1 MENFVLSCCSTADLS
16 LEHFQNRNIHYIC
29 FHYELNGTVY
39 PDDLGQSMPFDVFY
53 EAMTKGAETKTF
65 QVNVAEFEAYFETFL
80 QEGKDILHLC
90 LSSGI
95 TRRVKFCQH
104 CKGYPFGEIS
114 GAEDLYCRF
123 LGSFLRLRTFDGSA
137 CGFAR
142 CRHGA
147 CGFVSLGRGKQAQGA
162 ALVFLYRFDVLHQGR
177 QSNENSRLCRHNAEH
192 LSAFACGLRREADSH
207 AEGAHKEEGH

>member
-65 QVNVAEFEAYFETFL
+65 QVNVAEFEAYFESFL
-80 QEGKDILHLC
+80 KEGKDILHLC

-95 TRRVKFCQH
+95 TGVMNSANIAKDILAEKYPERKIYIVDSLAASS
-104 CKGYPFGEIS
+104 GYGIS
-114 GAEDLYCRF
+114 
-123 LGSFLRLRTFDGSA
+123 LRIYGMQGWELTSCANGWRKTS
-137 CGFAR
+137 AR
-142 CRHGA
+142 CSI
-147 CGFVSLGRGKQAQGA
+147 GFSLQI
-162 ALVFLYRFDVLHQGR
+162 
-177 QSNENSRLCRHNAEH
+177 
-192 LSAFACGLRREADSH
+192 
-207 AEGAHKEEGH
+207 

>member
-65 QVNVAEFEAYFETFL
+65 QVNVAEFEAYFESFL
-80 QEGKDILHLC
+80 KEGKDILHLC

-95 TRRVKFCQH
+95 TGVMSICPLLHVNYEGKLIPVQKVRTKKKVIEAIEKKMEELAENGLAYDGKC
-104 CKGYPFGEIS
+104 YIS
-114 GAEDLYCRF
+114 H
-123 LGSFLRLRTFDGSA
+123 SA
-137 CGFAR
+137 CQAD
-142 CRHGA
+142 A
-147 CGFVSLGRGKQAQGA
+147 EAVASLVESRFPNLNGRVLINSIGTTIGSHTGPGTV
-162 ALVFLYRFDVLHQGR
+162 ALFFWG
-177 QSNENSRLCRHNAEH
+177 
-192 LSAFACGLRREADSH
+192 
-207 AEGAHKEEGH
+207 EERKS

>member
-95 TRRVKFCQH
+95 TGV
-104 CKGYPFGEIS
+104 
-114 GAEDLYCRF
+114 LN
-123 LGSFLRLRTFDGSA
+123 SA
-137 CGFAR
+137 NIAR
-142 CRHGA
+142 DILLLN
-147 CGFVSLGRGKQAQGA
+147 FILP
-162 ALVFLYRFDVLHQGR
+162 D
-177 QSNENSRLCRHNAEH
+177 
-192 LSAFACGLRREADSH
+192 
-207 AEGAHKEEGH
+207 

>member
-53 EAMTKGAETKTF
+53 EAMTRGAETKTF
-65 QVNVAEFEAYFETFL
+65 QVNVAEFEAYFESFL

-95 TRRVKFCQH
+95 TGVMNSANIAKVILAENSGD
-104 CKGYPFGEIS
+104 GYGNYIILDHGNGFKTLYGHNSALCVSVGDIVSQGDLIAYSGNTGNSTGPHLHFEIHLDD
-114 GAEDLYCRF
+114 EKVDPERF
-123 LGSFLRLRTFDGSA
+123 LSF
-137 CGFAR
+137 
-142 CRHGA
+142 
-147 CGFVSLGRGKQAQGA
+147 
-162 ALVFLYRFDVLHQGR
+162 
-177 QSNENSRLCRHNAEH
+177 
-192 LSAFACGLRREADSH
+192 
-207 AEGAHKEEGH
+207 

>member
-65 QVNVAEFEAYFETFL
+65 QVNVAEFEAYFESFL
-80 QEGKDILHLC
+80 KEGKDILHLC

-95 TRRVKFCQH
+95 TGVMNSANIAKDILAEKYPERKIYIVDSLSASS
-104 CKGYPFGEIS
+104 GYGLLMDKL
-114 GAEDLYCRF
+114 ADLRDA
-123 LGSFLRLRTFDGSA
+123 GMGIDELRQWVE
-137 CGFAR
+137 AR
-142 CRHGA
+142 CSI
-147 CGFVSLGRGKQAQGA
+147 GFSLQI
-162 ALVFLYRFDVLHQGR
+162 
-177 QSNENSRLCRHNAEH
+177 
-192 LSAFACGLRREADSH
+192 
-207 AEGAHKEEGH
+207 

>member
-95 TRRVKFCQH
+95 TGVLNSANIARDILLEK
-104 CKGYPFGEIS
+104 YPERKIYIVDS
-114 GAEDLYCRF
+114 LA
-123 LGSFLRLRTFDGSA
+123 SFLRLRTFDGSA

-192 LSAFACGLRREADSH
+192 LSAFACGLRRGS
-207 AEGAHKEEGH
+207 